1 MMSPVRKESSTYD
14 DNDDCDGDDGG
25 GDGGDGGGDAL
36 CLSLIYGWRD
46 NGQYKDYLVF

>member
-36 CLSLIYGWRD
+36 CLSLIYG
-46 NGQYKDYLVF
+46 